1 MAKERV
7 HNLKETYC
15 QFQAKGIVTG
25 VKSKKFYQSG
35 TSKNGSGWNTIEFGL
50 KINEN
55 KVIYIKL
62 RGYTRD
68 EVFYYKKAA
77 KKGEKGDTK
86 RVPWKNRKNS
96 PGEGY
101 RMIGVNLTVDKDDD
115 GKNINNVMTEYDAV
129 EYIHDNWKDGMS
141 VFVKGNMVF
150 SSFVDKDGN
159 ARRSI
164 ELVPNQISAMGDID
178 FDTEDFRE
186 MAEFK
191 NTFVYSDIEKETDED
206 GKATGRFILSG
217 YSIGYNTIENVSFI
231 IDENNSKVAN
241 AIKKKMKPGNSI
253 ETYGRISVV
262 NNIEAAEPEDDGWGS
277 TETSPMERVKTPT
290 KREYVVYK
298 VDGETFDKETYTE
311 EGIAAALKK
320 IKAAKNAEQKFVVE
334 DTSESGGWGEDDDED
349 GDEPW

>member
-7 HNLKETYC
+7 HNLKETASP
-15 QFQAKGIVTG
+15 FQAKGIVTG
-25 VKSKKFYQSG
+25 VKSKRFYQSG
-35 TSKNGSGWNTIEFGL
+35 TSKSGNAWNSIEFGL

-55 KVIYIKL
+55 KVIYMKL
-62 RGYTRD
+62 RGYVRD
-68 EVFYYKKAA
+68 EVFYYKKSE

-101 RMIGVNLTVDKDDD
+101 RMMGINLTVDRD
-115 GKNINNVMTEYDAV
+115 GERNVNEVMTEYDAI
-129 EYIHDNWKDGMS
+129 EHIHDNWKDGMP

-150 SSFVDKDGN
+150 SSFTGKDGN
-159 ARRSI
+159 AKRSI
-164 ELVPNQISAMGDID
+164 ELVPNQISFMGDID
-178 FDTEDFRE
+178 FDAENFTE

-191 NTFVYSDIEKETDED
+191 NTFVYSDIDKETDEN

-231 IDENNSKVAN
+231 IDENHAKVAQ

-253 ETYGRISVV
+253 ATYGRISVV
-262 NNIEAAEPEDDGWGS
+262 NSVETTEVEDDGWGS
-277 TETSPMERVKTPT
+277 TETSPMERVSAPT
-290 KREYVVYK
+290 KREYIVYK
-298 VDGETFDKETYTE
+298 VDPETFDKETYTE

-334 DTSESGGWGEDDDED
+334 DNDANDWGDDDEE
-349 GDEPW
+349 DEDAPW

>member
-7 HNLKETYC
+7 HNLKETSC
-15 QFQAKGIVTG
+15 QFQTKGIVTG
-25 VKSKKFYQSG
+25 VKSKRFYQSG
-35 TSKNGSGWNTIEFGL
+35 TSKSGNGWNTIEFGL

-68 EVFYYKKAA
+68 EVFYYKAA
-77 KKGEKGDTK
+77 EKKGEKGDTK

-96 PGEGY
+96 PGDGY
-101 RMIGVNLTVDKDDD
+101 RMIGINLTVERDGDKN
-115 GKNINNVMTEYDAV
+115 KNEIMTEYDAV
-129 EYIHDNWKDGMS
+129 EFIHDNWKDGMS
-141 VFVKGNMVF
+141 VFVRGNMVF
-150 SSFVDKDGN
+150 SSFVGKDGN
-159 ARRSI
+159 AKRSI
-164 ELVPNQISAMGDID
+164 ELVPNQISFMGDID
-178 FDTEDFRE
+178 FDSENFTE

-191 NTFVYSDIEKETDED
+191 NTFVYSDIDKETDEN
-206 GKATGRFILSG
+206 GKATGRFVLSG

-231 IDENNSKVAN
+231 IDEDHSKVAQ

-253 ETYGRISVV
+253 ETYGRISVINSV
-262 NNIEAAEPEDDGWGS
+262 ETAEVEDDGWGS
-277 TETSPMERVKTPT
+277 TETSPMERVSAPT

-334 DTSESGGWGEDDDED
+334 DNDANAWGDDED
-349 GDEPW
+349 DEDTPW